1 MSSARLVESFKV
13 ASTLAAQRIVYCSA
27 AQTVAYPAAQPNGVL
42 PVGITT
48 DTVLDTTTAIPVQVS
63 GKAKL
68 LFNDTVSAGG
78 LVTNDASG
86 RGVPLVLSDTTT
98 SLTITSSYIGILV
111 GNAVGATGAVEQVL
125 IQPGLVRTSA

>member
-1 MSSARLVESFKV
+1 MSARLTESFKV
-13 ASTLAAQRIVYCSA
+13 ATTLLAQRIVAISA
-27 AQTVAYPAAQPNGVL
+27 AETVAYPAAQPNGVL
-42 PVGITT
+42 PIGITT
-48 DTVLDTTTAIPVQVS
+48 DTVLDTTGAIPVQVA

-68 LFNDTVSAGG
+68 FFNDTVSAAG

-98 SLTITSSYIGILV
+98 SLTLTSSYIGVLV
-111 GNAVGATGAVEQVL
+111 GAAVAATGTIAEVL